1 MWAFG
6 VFLVG
11 FACLALG
18 VVVGYHFG
26 SAARPEPQP
35 ATPPEPEPPVKANA
49 PEFAAGVAVGYLAG
63 LRGAEESPP
72 DVVPF
77 PAAPLKLADL
87 DADE

>member
-26 SAARPEPQP
+26 SAARPEPEP
-35 ATPPEPEPPVKANA
+35 ATPPEPAPPVKANH

-63 LRGAEESPP
+63 LREQVPDP

-77 PAAPLKLADL
+77 PTSPLKLADL